1 MTFLGYT
8 WIKFALHIT
17 SEPLL
22 TICLQGRENV
32 TVIRDDGVEEKY
44 FGIKY
49 TPDNTVMEHL
59 EFALKYETINLS
71 LLTQIFAKIDSLV
84 IIDFIKAKPQGIN
97 VRKIGFLFEFLTHQ
111 TLNIDFAV
119 GGKYVPILDESI
131 YVTGRGVNHEKWKIR
146 NNLLGMSNFCPVILK
161 TLTIQSAMEFDIAKS
176 LLNFQ
181 KTYSQSVF
189 RRAFGYLYTKETKSS
204 FEIEREKP
212 SQNKM
217 ERFVTLLTKAG
228 IENDQVFLTEST
240 LTDKQNK
247 IVDSRFAANGWRDFQ
262 NYIGETLPD
271 FSQLVHYVCPPAN
284 LVKPMMEDLNACF
297 QKSKDNHA
305 VIVATII
312 AFGFVFIHPFDDGNG
327 RLHRYL
333 IHDILVRKK
342 AVSSGTIIPISAQM
356 LENIEEYD
364 NILESYSQPLLSFIK
379 FSLDNQGE
387 LTILNSSEVMPY
399 FKYPNLTLQCE
410 YLFKTLTA
418 AITKIEFELDYLN
431 KYDLLKNEISNHLDL
446 PDKLLNN
453 LIIFIH
459 QNQGF
464 LSKNKRKVFDKLTD
478 SEIKMIEEM
487 YQKTFIKV
495 L

>member
-32 TVIRDDGVEEKY
+32 TIIRDDGVEEKY

-49 TPDNTVMEHL
+49 TPNNTVMEHL

-71 LLTQIFAKIDSLV
+71 LLTQIFAIIDSLV

-97 VRKIGFLFEFLTHQ
+97 VRKIGFLFEFLTQQ

-119 GGKYVPILDESI
+119 GGKYVPLLDESI
-131 YVTGRGVNHEKWKIR
+131 YVTGRGINNEKWKIR
-146 NNLLGMSNFCPVILK
+146 NNLLGLSDFCPVILK
-161 TLTIQSAMEFDIAKS
+161 NPKIQLAMEFDIAKS

-410 YLFKTLTA
+410 YLFKTLIA
-418 AITKIEFELDYLN
+418 AITKIEYELDYLN
-431 KYDLLKNEISNHLDL
+431 KYDLLKNDISNQLDL

-459 QNQGF
+459 QNQGV
-464 LSKNKRKVFDKLTD
+464 LSKNKRRVFDKLTD
-478 SEIKMIEEM
+478 SEIEMIEGM
-487 YQKTFIKV
+487 YQKIFIKV